1 VNDTADDRLQRI
13 DQFVRRARARGCVE
27 MSRVERLADDLD
39 LADDEVEALYQRLD
53 DEDVE
58 LRDDCGR
65 SRARAVYANG
75 ELAELTADT
84 LGLFLNEIGRYP
96 LLTAAEEVA
105 LAQRIEAGDP
115 VAKQRMITSNLR
127 LVVSIAK
134 RYRGTD
140 LPLVDLIQEGILGLM
155 RAVEKFD
162 WRRGFKFS
170 TYATF
175 WIRQALQRGVRY
187 RARAIRL
194 PEDVVLRERQID
206 RAHEELV
213 ERLGRPATD
222 DELAEATGLS
232 LAQVRAVR
240 DAARVV
246 TSLDRPIGE
255 DEEAVLGDLV
265 PAEARAPGRG
275 GLPPPAPRGHRHG
288 ARTAARAPPPGPPA
302 AIRHRRRPAPHP
314 HRRGRTARDVLG
326 HGPQARGRGPRRARR
341 GTRAR
346 RPARSRVGGTPPA
359 MPPGHV
365 GMKVRSGGCPGC
377 PGTSAGVPFTK
388 MSTAVGLPSRICSG
402 GLPVISC

>member
-1 VNDTADDRLQRI
+1 MADGRVERI
-13 DQFVRRARARGCVE
+13 DRFVGRARAPGCVE
-27 MSRVERLADDLD
+27 MSRVERLADELD
-39 LADDEVEALYQRLD
+39 LADDEVEDLYQRLD
-53 DEDVE
+53 DEGVE

-65 SRARAVYANG
+65 ARARAVYANG

-105 LAQRIEAGDP
+105 LAQRIEAGDR

-140 LPLVDLIQEGILGLM
+140 LPLVDLIQEGILGLI

-222 DELAEATGLS
+222 VELAEATGLS

-265 PAEARAPGRG
+265 PAEVRAPEEEVQLVLRREAINTALAR
-275 GLPPPAPRGHRHG
+275 LPE
-288 ARTAARAPPPGPPA
+288 
-302 AIRHRRRPAPHP
+302 RHRQVLRLRYGIDDDRP
-314 HRRGRTARDVLG
+314 RTL
-326 HGPQARGRGPRRARR
+326 
-341 GTRAR
+341 
-346 RPARSRVGGTPPA
+346 
-359 MPPGHV
+359 
-365 GMKVRSGGCPGC
+365 
-377 PGTSAGVPFTK
+377 
-388 MSTAVGLPSRICSG
+388 TAVAEQLGMSWTTVRKLEAEALAELGEARE
-402 GLPVISC
+402 LDALREAA